1 MLWLIYTKKFFRSS
15 EKWRFKNQPS
25 DVTELKIK
33 RNKIKEKD
41 DYVIKKNKRC
51 AQLAYH
57 GSTF

>member
-1 MLWLIYTKKFFRSS
+1 MVDLHQKIFPNGS

-33 RNKIKEKD
+33 RNKIKEKEN
-41 DYVIKKNKRC
+41 YVIKKNKRC